1 MNLSMISR
9 RCRCRWR
16 RAGQWV
22 SGGLAI
28 LACIGGPAALASG
41 ASAGGSATTRPKPAP
56 PTRSITEAGGTLTA
70 QEKRNARTAIAL
82 TDLSENKHEVSL
94 AARRYLDPH
103 YIVHNA
109 YAPEGRD
116 GFVQLVGALVRAN
129 PAYTHFIGRVVAQG
143 DYVVLHGLIR
153 LTPQARGTVAI
164 DIFRFNHAA
173 KVVEHWDALQDVVEH
188 TNSGHPQICVTATEP
203 GCS

>member
-1 MNLSMISR
+1 MSSR
-9 RCRCRWR
+9 RWAWR

-22 SGGLAI
+22 SGGLAV
-28 LACIGGPAALASG
+28 LACIGGSAAWASG
-41 ASAGGSATTRPKPAP
+41 ASPGGSATTTREPAP
-56 PTRSITEAGGTLTA
+56 PTRSITEAGGKLTA
-70 QEKRNARTAIAL
+70 QEKRNARAAIAL
-82 TDLSENKHEVSL
+82 TDLSENKHQVFL
-94 AARRYLDPH
+94 AAHRYLDAH
-103 YIVHNA
+103 YIGHNP
-109 YAPEGRD
+109 YAPDGRD
-116 GFVQLVGALVRAN
+116 GFVQLVGALVSAN

-164 DIFRFNHAA
+164 DIFRFNDAG